1 MEAIQIKER
10 NASKVKGEK
19 SVFTNMKLVTP
30 IQICK
35 FHTLNGNLSIAC
47 FLVAKTLRKI
57 NLVIICII

>member
-19 SVFTNMKLVTP
+19 SVFTNMKLVTT

-35 FHTLNGNLSIAC
+35 FHTLNPID
-47 FLVAKTLRKI
+47 K
-57 NLVIICII
+57 